1 MSGSDPTGDPGP
13 APAILQVLPALKLGG
28 VERGTVEIAQ
38 AIAAAGWRAV
48 VTSSGGPLAVEIER
62 AGGEHITL
70 PLDEQ
75 EPPRDSGECVGRLR
89 RLIRE
94 REISIVHARSRAPA
108 WSAWYAARQTGA
120 RFVTTFHGFYSARTA
135 LKRRYNAVM
144 TRGERVIAV
153 SAFIA
158 DHVAGVYGVPQTRL
172 RTIPRGIDP
181 AVFDPARVSAGRVER
196 LRGAWQAGDD
206 GPVVVLPGRLSRW
219 KGHETAVAA
228 MARLDRTDV
237 RCVFVGAEAAGGYG
251 AAVGKAIDDAG
262 LAGRVRFA
270 GPCDDMPA
278 AYLAADVVVVPST
291 EPESFGRVAVEA
303 QAMGRSPVAAEHG
316 GTRETVVDG
325 ETGWLVPP
333 GDAGALAR
341 AISGALE
348 PCARPPPRDGGSR
361 DAPCARP
368 VHAGSHAPR
377 HARGLRGAAG
387 RDARPALTRSFAHLS
402 SRELENGPDGRTAWP
417 WRKRE
422 SCASALSCGR

>member
-1 MSGSDPTGDPGP
+1 MSAPDPTGDPDP
-13 APAILQVLPALKLGG
+13 APAILQVLPALNLGG

-48 VTSSGGPLAVEIER
+48 VASAGGPLAAQIER
-62 AGGEHITL
+62 AGGVHVTL
-70 PLDEQ
+70 PLDGKN
-75 EPPRDSGECVGRLR
+75 PLAMWANVGRLR

-120 RFVTTFHGFYSARTA
+120 RFVTTFHGFYSARTG

-144 TRGERVIAV
+144 TWGERVIAV

-158 DHVAGVYGVPQTRL
+158 DHVAGVYGVPRSRL

-196 LRGAWQAGDD
+196 LRGAWLDDGD
-206 GPVVVLPGRLSRW
+206 GPVVILPGRLSRW
-219 KGHETAVAA
+219 KGHGTAVEA
-228 MARLDRTDV
+228 MARLDRPDV
-237 RCVFVGAEAAGGYG
+237 RCLFVGAEAEGGNG
-251 AAVGKAIDDAG
+251 AAVRKAIDDAG

-270 GPCDDMPA
+270 GVCDDMPA

-303 QAMGRSPVAAEHG
+303 QAMGRPLVAAEHG
-316 GTRETVVDG
+316 GTRETVLHG

-333 GDAGALAR
+333 SDPGALAG
-341 AISGALE
+341 AIAEALGLAPDRRRSMAE
-348 PCARPPPRDGGSR
+348 AAMRHVRSRFTLEAMRRDTLAVYR
-361 DAPCARP
+361 ELLDE
-368 VHAGSHAPR
+368 APR
-377 HARGLRGAAG
+377 
-387 RDARPALTRSFAHLS
+387 
-402 SRELENGPDGRTAWP
+402 
-417 WRKRE
+417 
-422 SCASALSCGR
+422 